1 MLNILSSRT
10 TESNRQFREVP
21 RQPGE
26 NNVGWIRRVAGV
38 MGGGD
43 ESRWTDLVL
52 LGGVSSCAFRL
63 RVAQSHIRHDL
74 TPSHWSHVLLLA
86 GPADGEAK
94 ETPTLEISLEPERG
108 FGFPP
113 VDNAVQDGRLG
124 VYRMRSRYPNI
135 ALIRI
140 PVPRADIVNMLRK
153 REHLPEGRKER
164 KEMVADFRRQRASID
179 AVDLLLTWLGFAWGV
194 GGAGNPLLQGHG
206 IPSAALIEVALA
218 ACKYDMTPGLE
229 NRSSC
234 PEAIWQAARWWHE
247 YYEHQEKVAPIGAW
261 IVGQILV
268 NGVKPRQ
275 SRNGKDQG
283 GPR

>member
-94 ETPTLEISLEPERG
+94 ETSNARRARSERLESRRFPRHDLKAPRG
-108 FGFPP
+108 QLHDADLASRPHRT
-113 VDNAVQDGRLG
+113 DRL
-124 VYRMRSRYPNI
+124 SI
-135 ALIRI
+135 QADLHA
-140 PVPRADIVNMLRK
+140 PR
-153 REHLPEGRKER
+153 
-164 KEMVADFRRQRASID
+164 VADQQPHFFGRFHNLRFVRLQSVRED
-179 AVDLLLTWLGFAWGV
+179 VLPVRGNGDPGFFV
-194 GGAGNPLLQGHG
+194 
-206 IPSAALIEVALA
+206 S
-218 ACKYDMTPGLE
+218 T
-229 NRSSC
+229 
-234 PEAIWQAARWWHE
+234 QAD
-247 YYEHQEKVAPIGAW
+247 
-261 IVGQILV
+261 
-268 NGVKPRQ
+268 
-275 SRNGKDQG
+275 S
-283 GPR
+283 